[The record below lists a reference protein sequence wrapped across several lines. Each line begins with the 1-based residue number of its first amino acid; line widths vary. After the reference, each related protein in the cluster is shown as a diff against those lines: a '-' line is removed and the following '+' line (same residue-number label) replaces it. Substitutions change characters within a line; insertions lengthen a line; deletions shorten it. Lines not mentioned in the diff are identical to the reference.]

1 MIDGNKGHKQIRT
14 LVKSLDEV
22 RRWYRGTESEW
33 ASSRTP
39 PHPCLLAQVL
49 DSASSPRGT

>member
-22 RRWYRGTESEW
+22 RRWWRRDR
-33 ASSRTP
+33 ARVDIV
-39 PHPCLLAQVL
+39 PHTHTCLPKYL
-49 DSASSPRGT
+49 T